1 MPRLSLI
8 PASATSSLK
17 KNLKYAPRNSK
28 KKFVRNLKI
37 REKGEGKKKR
47 KTKNN
52 KNSSQN
58 NT

>member
-8 PASATSSLK
+8 PALATSSLK

-28 KKFVRNLKI
+28 KKFVRNLKV
-37 REKGEGKKKR
+37 REKGEEKK
-47 KTKNN
+47 KNN